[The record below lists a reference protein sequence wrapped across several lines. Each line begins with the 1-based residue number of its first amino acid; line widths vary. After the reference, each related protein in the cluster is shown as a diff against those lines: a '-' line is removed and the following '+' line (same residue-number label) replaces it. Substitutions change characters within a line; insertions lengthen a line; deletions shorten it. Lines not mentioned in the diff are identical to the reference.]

1 MTVAFKDKRDGA
13 STRFTIRSKNQPVVN
28 GSTSSS
34 NGNRNARMKYRG
46 YRVSRGVKTGDTTA
60 LAFYLAMFA
69 IASGSLAVFVK
80 KKKT

>member
-1 MTVAFKDKRDGA
+1 
-13 STRFTIRSKNQPVVN
+13 
-28 GSTSSS
+28 
-34 NGNRNARMKYRG
+34 MKYRG

-80 KKKT
+80 KRKKVK